1 MYRRSWSIVA
11 IIVVAAMAI
20 SAIDATP
27 VLAKRPDSR
36 IPVEYRQLY
45 NALEM
50 DMDEF
55 EATIDSS
62 WDGSTYPVAFS
73 AALSNANSNV
83 GEALLNEQN
92 WANILTL
99 LDLLDGLG
107 VTGISPFHKKTV
119 KNRCLSATHPVNSI
133 VEAASR
139 RFLITRQDAASTLP
153 GQIHNPAS

>member
-1 MYRRSWSIVA
+1 MHRHSWSIIG
-11 IIVVAAMAI
+11 IIVVAAIAI

-27 VLAKRPDSR
+27 VLAKRPGNL

-45 NALEM
+45 NALEA
-50 DMDEF
+50 DLDDF

-73 AALSNANSNV
+73 AALSNANSNM

-92 WANILTL
+92 WINILTL

-107 VTGISPFHKKTV
+107 VTGISLDINFPLFNCDFTSDCEGYKKFYRDV
-119 KNRCLSATHPVNSI
+119 VALAR
-133 VEAASR
+133 SR
-139 RFLITRQDAASTLP
+139 DM
-153 GQIHNPAS
+153 